1 MAVQTET
8 RQKVTALQ
16 TYRVALVGNP
26 NTGKTSVFNAL
37 TGLRQKV
44 GNYPGVTVE
53 KKTGMLISPDG
64 NQVEV
69 VDLPGI
75 YSLSP
80 QSLDE
85 AIAVQA
91 LLKGDEIDLCIVVV
105 DASNLN
111 RNLYLVSQMLELKI
125 PIILAMNMMDVAKS
139 RGMEIDTAKLS
150 ARLGVPVLPV
160 IGSKREGI
168 TELRRMMFDT
178 LRQIN
183 EKQPSAPDWL
193 KEPEV
198 AAFLEPL
205 LSDIR
210 QIDAYRDPQTAALKL
225 LQMFRTI
232 RLEQQLPTA
241 GNGHTEHPGILKLR
255 PQIAERLNAWQ
266 ALEAKYRYRWV
277 DALCNEV
284 LCQLPVQNRTFSDRL
299 DAVLTHRFFGPIIF
313 LLLFAIMFQ
322 SIFTWAEMPMNAIES
337 GIAWLGEQTAQ
348 LLPDGTLQ
356 SLIVDGA
363 IAGVGAILVFLPQ
376 IMFLFFFL
384 SLLEDSGYMT
394 RVAFMMDRFMRGLGL
409 SGRSIIP
416 LLSSFACAIPG
427 IMATRTIRNWQE
439 RLITIMIAPLM
450 SCSARLP
457 VYTLMI
463 GAFIPNERIAGVF
476 SLAGLTL
483 LAMYLL
489 GIVMAVA
496 AAWVFK
502 KFLIKGRTP
511 ASFIMELPPYRLPSI
526 RWTLLQMWERAKV
539 FVTDAGKI
547 ILAMSLVL
555 WFLSSYPKPA
565 EGVEM
570 TAAEQIRQSYA
581 GQIGQMIE
589 PVIKPLGF
597 DWKLGVGLITSFA
610 AREVLVST
618 LATIYNVGEAD
629 ENSVNLREALR
640 SEVDPETG
648 KPRYTPLVAISL
660 MVFFVLACQCMSTVA
675 IVKRETNSWRWPI
688 IMIFYM
694 TSLAY
699 LCSLFV
705 YQGGLLLGLR

>member
-1 MAVQTET
+1 
-8 RQKVTALQ
+8 
-16 TYRVALVGNP
+16 VGNP

-53 KKTGMLISPDG
+53 KKTGLLISPEG
-64 NQVEV
+64 HQVEI

-75 YSLSP
+75 YSLTP

-91 LLKGDEIDLCIVVV
+91 LTKDNEIDLCIVVV

-111 RNLYLVSQMLELKI
+111 RNLYLVSQMMELNV
-125 PIILAMNMMDVAKS
+125 PIILALNMMDVAKA
-139 RGMEIDTAKLS
+139 RGMEIDVAQLS
-150 ARLGVPVLPV
+150 EALGVPVLPV

-168 TELRRMMFDT
+168 SHLRRWMFEA
-178 LRQIN
+178 LRN
-183 EKQPSAPDWL
+183 KNAKQTSIPGWL
-193 KEPEV
+193 AQPEV
-198 AAFLEPL
+198 SAFLEPFL
-205 LSDIR
+205 RELK
-210 QIDAYRDPQTAALKL
+210 QIEAYRDPQTAALKL
-225 LQMFRTI
+225 MQMYRLS
-232 RLEQQLPTA
+232 RLEQWLPR
-241 GNGHTEHPGILKLR
+241 GSNGHTEHPLLVKLR
-255 PQIAERLNAWQ
+255 PQIAEHMNALQ
-266 ALEAKYRYRWV
+266 ALEAKWRYRWV
-277 DALCNEV
+277 DKLCSKV
-284 LCQLPVQNRTFSDRL
+284 LCHLPSKNRTFSDRL
-299 DAVLTHRFFGPIIF
+299 DAVLTHRIFGPVIF

-322 SIFTWAEMPMNAIES
+322 SIFTWAEIPMNAIEN
-337 GIAWLGEQTAQ
+337 GVAWFGDQVAK

-356 SLIVDGA
+356 SLVVDGA
-363 IAGVGAILVFLPQ
+363 IGGVGAILVFLPQ
-376 IMFLFFFL
+376 ILFLFFFL

-394 RVAFMMDRFMRGLGL
+394 RVAFMMDRFMRVLGL

-463 GAFIPNERIAGVF
+463 GAFIPNKRIAGVF

-502 KFLIKGRTP
+502 KFLIKGRSP